1 MQNAPKLKES
11 KLKNLARMF
20 FSLLLLLPLASLAAP
35 DLVLKTV
42 DGEQR
47 NVSEYIGKGKWTIV
61 AIWAHNCHVCN
72 DEMPAMTF
80 FHEAHKDKDAIV
92 LGVSIDGW
100 AKRQKAKGFIETH
113 ALNFPNLIAE
123 PRQDVIGKFGGGE
136 FYGTPTFYVYS
147 PEGELLARQ
156 IGPISAEDI
165 EKFMKSVNQAKR
177 EKSGANG

>member
-1 MQNAPKLKES
+1 MKES
-11 KLKNLARMF
+11 KLKKLTKTVI
-20 FSLLLLLPLASLAAP
+20 LLLLWLPLATFAAP

-47 NVSEYIGKGKWTIV
+47 NVSEYIGKGKWTVV
-61 AIWAHNCHVCN
+61 AIWAHNCHICN
-72 DEMPAMTF
+72 EEMPAMTF
-80 FHEAHKDKDAIV
+80 FHDAHKDKDAIV

-100 AKRQKAKGFIETH
+100 DKRRKAKRFIDTH

-177 EKSGANG
+177 EKSEING

>member
-1 MQNAPKLKES
+1 LKILT
-11 KLKNLARMF
+11 KTVV
-20 FSLLLLLPLASLAAP
+20 SLLLLLPLVSFAAP

-42 DGEQR
+42 DGESR
-47 NVSEYIGKGKWTIV
+47 NVSEYIGKGKWTVV

-80 FHEAHKDKDAIV
+80 FHDAHKDNDAIV

-100 AKRQKAKGFIETH
+100 DKRLKAKRFIETH

-123 PRQDVIGKFGGGE
+123 PRQEVIGKFGGGQ

-156 IGPISAEDI
+156 IGPISGEDI
-165 EKFMKSVNQAKR
+165 EKFMQSANQVKR
-177 EKSGANG
+177 EKSDTNG